1 MGKMFSF
8 IYFLLFLKQEIDG
21 KALKLLDT
29 DKMTR
34 YMNLKLGPALKIAE
48 LVKRFK
54 VRKHTNNF

>member
-1 MGKMFSF
+1 MYEKNIFF
-8 IYFLLFLKQEIDG
+8 FFAFLQEIDG

-34 YMNLKLGPALKIAE
+34 YMEIKLGPALKIAD

-54 VRKHTNNF
+54 VRKHANNF